1 MFALFSEQISC
12 CAEGE
17 GKTSTAVSGSTAH
30 VFFAADHWAGGQP
43 GRQLSVLLAGAV
55 RGTAHAR
62 RGAATPRID
71 HCLTDRPTGVCSQL
85 QNSGADTQNIANI
98 G

>member
-43 GRQLSVLLAGAV
+43 GRQLSVLLAGAD
-55 RGTAHAR
+55 AR

-85 QNSGADTQNIANI
+85 QNSGADRRNIANI